1 MDSLYAYCILMVC
14 TVVRMDSKEKVSS
27 TDESLVLRQRIV
39 AHDWMDWMV
48 RKIVFCN
55 KATTIH
61 SFQTRLMFIKSSR
74 ETMKTEEFMDSWQL
88 FMKYFPKNSVTYQQ
102 CRKFLNL
109 LDE

>member
-1 MDSLYAYCILMVC
+1 
-14 TVVRMDSKEKVSS
+14 
-27 TDESLVLRQRIV
+27 
-39 AHDWMDWMV
+39 
-48 RKIVFCN
+48 
-55 KATTIH
+55 
-61 SFQTRLMFIKSSR
+61 MFIKSSR